1 VNKNA
6 ETGFKPVSKV
16 SNNLKFKAMETK
28 NESLGFSHEDGL
40 KTIYAMITS
49 TKNTIGEN
57 YLFYLLWGYL
67 VGLACISEYILIR
80 VVNYERHYMVWPV
93 LMGLGMVVSGVL
105 TLRRQKA
112 STHRTFIGNIMSYLW
127 GGWLVSFM
135 IIMYFSTQLQNHSLI
150 MPLTMVMYGMGI
162 FISGGIISYRPLIIG
177 GIISWIAALV
187 AYFQPYN
194 VQLLLMTATV
204 IVSYIIP
211 GHMLRIEAKKQ
222 KS

>member
-1 VNKNA
+1 
-6 ETGFKPVSKV
+6 
-16 SNNLKFKAMETK
+16 METK
-28 NESLGFSHEDGL
+28 NESVEFSHEDGL

-67 VGLACISEYILIR
+67 VGLAGISEYILIR

-105 TLRRQKA
+105 TLRRQKS

-150 MPLTMVMYGMGI
+150 MPLTMVMYGLGI

-177 GIISWIAALV
+177 GIISWVAALV